1 MRAFCCQFPLE
12 MQAQPELAALCS
24 LCVHSAANSR
34 RDAAMTVEFDGR
46 VARSGW
52 TLQVDQL
59 AIAEGVTAV
68 IGANGTGKTTLGR
81 AVAGLDRLASGRL
94 EIAGAVV
101 DDPAAGVFVPAHRRR
116 AAMVFQDLRLFGH
129 LKVIDNVAFGL
140 RRAGADRAS
149 ARRQA
154 GTLLERVG
162 VDSAAWPRRPA
173 ALSGGQRQRV
183 AVARALAPEPE
194 VLIVD
199 EPLASVDSSGRARLR
214 SLLGDSPARHVLL
227 ITHDPV
233 DVATLAER
241 VVVLDSGAVVGRG
254 SPAEV
259 TARPGCEWGA
269 TFLGANVVPG
279 RARGTS
285 VTTEAGLVLTVAS
298 EAEGPVYVTF
308 PAHAVTLHH
317 DRPAGSARNT
327 WPAELERVDIDGK
340 RARVHLAGPLAVRA
354 DVTRRSAD
362 ELELRPGLT
371 VWASLKAT
379 ELIVVT

>member
-1 MRAFCCQFPLE
+1 
-12 MQAQPELAALCS
+12 
-24 LCVHSAANSR
+24 
-34 RDAAMTVEFDGR
+34 MTVSFDGR
-46 VARSGW
+46 VVRPGW
-52 TLQVDQL
+52 KLQVDGL
-59 AIAEGVTAV
+59 DIGEGVTAV

-94 EIAGAVV
+94 EIAGAVA

-116 AAMVFQDLRLFGH
+116 VAMVFQDLRLFGH
-129 LKVIDNVAFGL
+129 LRVIDNVAFGL
-140 RRAGADRAS
+140 RRAGAGRAG

-154 GTLLERVG
+154 AALLERVG
-162 VDSAAWPRRPA
+162 VDSAAWQRRPA

-199 EPLASVDSSGRARLR
+199 EPLASVDSSGRASLR
-214 SLLGDSPARHVLL
+214 ALIDGSPARHTLL

-241 VVVLDSGAVVGRG
+241 VVVLDGAAVASRG
-254 SPAEV
+254 SAAEV
-259 TARPGCEWGA
+259 TASPGCEWA
-269 TFLGANVVPG
+269 ASFLGANVVPG
-279 RARGTS
+279 RAHGTS
-285 VTTEAGLVLTVAS
+285 VTTGTGLVLTVAS
-298 EAEGPVYVTF
+298 EADGPVYVTF

-317 DRPAGSARNT
+317 DRPGGSARNA
-327 WPAELERVDIDGK
+327 WQAELERVDLDGE

-354 DVTRRSAD
+354 DITRRSAD

-379 ELIVVT
+379 ELTVVT

>member
-1 MRAFCCQFPLE
+1 
-12 MQAQPELAALCS
+12 
-24 LCVHSAANSR
+24 
-34 RDAAMTVEFDGR
+34 MTVTFDGR
-46 VARSGW
+46 VVRAGW
-52 TLQVDQL
+52 TLRVDGL
-59 AIAEGVTAV
+59 DIGEGITAV
-68 IGANGTGKTTLGR
+68 VGANGTGKTTLGR

-94 EIAGAVV
+94 EIAGSVA

-116 AAMVFQDLRLFGH
+116 VAVVFQDLRLFGH
-129 LKVIDNVAFGL
+129 LRVIDNVAFGL
-140 RRAGADRAS
+140 RRTGSDRAG

-154 GTLLERVG
+154 GALLERVG
-162 VDSAAWPRRPA
+162 VDSAAWSRRPA

-199 EPLASVDSSGRARLR
+199 EPLASVDSSGRSRLR
-214 SLLGDSPARHVLL
+214 SLLGDSPARHVIL

-241 VVVLDSGAVVGRG
+241 VVVLDAGSVAGRG

-259 TARPGCEWGA
+259 TASPGCEWAA

-279 RARGTS
+279 QARGTS
-285 VTTEAGLVLTVAS
+285 VTTGAGLVLTVAT
-298 EAEGPVYVTF
+298 EADGPVYVTF
-308 PAHAVTLHH
+308 PAHAVTLHR

-327 WPAELERVDIDGK
+327 WQAQLERVDIDGE
-340 RARVHLAGPLAVRA
+340 RARVHLGGPLTARA
-354 DVTRRSAD
+354 DITRRSAD

-371 VWASLKAT
+371 VWVSLKAT
-379 ELIVVT
+379 ELTVMT